1 MDDKKITLKFEDYEI
16 DKILELAVLHSG
28 GKIRKDVKDELARSV
43 IARTE
48 IMFLVRIARQEL
60 GLDMR
65 EEDKL

>member
-1 MDDKKITLKFEDYEI
+1 MDNEKITLKFEDYEI
-16 DKILELAVLHSG
+16 DRILDLAEIHSDG
-28 GKIRKDVKDELARSV
+28 RIRKDVKDELAKSV
-43 IARTE
+43 IAHTE

>member
-1 MDDKKITLKFEDYEI
+1 MDNKITLEFEDYDIDRILDLAEI
-16 DKILELAVLHSG
+16 HSG
-28 GKIRKDVKDELARSV
+28 MKWDRNNKECRRV

-48 IMFLVRIARQEL
+48 LLFLVRIARQEL